1 MVWFSRPT
9 RPTRY
14 NTEKLDKNM
23 KSYSQN
29 NVQQD
34 LWVLQELG
42 GKNNGFFIDFGAA
55 HPLKLNN
62 TYLFESDYGWEGIS
76 YDIGPPYAHECS
88 DMSIDEYIG
97 LWKSTR
103 KTPIIVTD
111 VLKIDIKKSF
121 EDNNIPKIVDYLSL
135 DLEPPTSTF
144 QLLYSLPIDEYQFNL
159 ITFESDA
166 YRGFDKERL
175 EVINYLESKGY
186 EFIKSVSQ
194 DDFFKF
200 KGI

>member
-1 MVWFSRPT
+1 
-9 RPTRY
+9 
-14 NTEKLDKNM
+14 LDKNM